1 MSTENKMKHRAKIRG
16 YFVLLLCF
24 CLVLLSAAFIMQRQL
39 MESARNA
46 NISVLDNFNS
56 TETKEL
62 ENYETVL
69 KLCMNFMEE
78 KEAEDAS
85 IEEINAGLYPYLDE
99 FYDLYSGDTVKSFGM
114 IGGYMISNMSEA
126 ELLEESSVDYQ
137 TKDWYK
143 GAIEADGEV
152 YVTDAYTDEENGK
165 TKITMVIK
173 AKNSDSILGFD
184 IYFDNYHGYEGDFN
198 LPENGDYYLCD
209 KNGRIMYYTTELY
222 DTESQAQVFA
232 DKIFSEIDSN
242 SVYGYLESYRDSSGE
257 VRSVYTRK
265 MENGWTIFLTIPHK
279 NAVGGMRTLYFAI
292 GVLLFAG
299 SILIVYMGI
308 RDYRKE
314 KINQQLVE
322 ERQNATHQAQIYQT
336 AIHSTAFLYRE
347 IFYVDLD
354 NDSCE
359 MLYSQTESAAE
370 TTKYSE
376 IIIARIEDGRIAPES
391 KTEVEHF
398 MNPWHIKRE
407 LRYKSHIELE
417 YQRQCQDEY
426 EWCVTAISASERD
439 EKGVPTTVTVTIRS
453 INDII
458 RKEEKQKEQ
467 LALAVQQAEAANL
480 AKSDFFSHMS
490 YDIRTPMNAIMGLT
504 AIAAKHIDDKDRVQD
519 ALNKITL
526 SGKHLMGLLDSL
538 QDMSEIES
546 GKISLCEEAFNLA
559 DSIESL
565 LALMETQ
572 MVKKHL
578 ELTVNIAA
586 IQHEN
591 VVGDDRRLQQIFV
604 NIMENAIKFTP
615 DGGKIILSIR
625 EKPSSIMGRGCYEFI
640 FEDTGIGMEKEL
652 VEKVFE
658 PFSRASDSDTTN
670 LDGNGLGMSIAVNIA
685 HMMGGDIQAESELGK
700 GSRFTVTVYLKI
712 NDIREEN
719 LQMFG
724 SLPILVVDDEVSVC
738 VCACEVLNGMDMQA
752 EYALSGDAAIKRIQE
767 AHEAAKDFAVV
778 ILDFKMP
785 DKDGLETAREIRKIM
800 GEKTPI
806 LILSAYDRGEIEQ
819 EAALTEMDGF
829 IEKPLFRS
837 RLIHVLKNVIVYR
850 QESQKKSEQ
859 ETR

>member
-1 MSTENKMKHRAKIRG
+1 
-16 YFVLLLCF
+16 
-24 CLVLLSAAFIMQRQL
+24 
-39 MESARNA
+39 
-46 NISVLDNFNS
+46 
-56 TETKEL
+56 
-62 ENYETVL
+62 
-69 KLCMNFMEE
+69 
-78 KEAEDAS
+78 
-85 IEEINAGLYPYLDE
+85 
-99 FYDLYSGDTVKSFGM
+99 
-114 IGGYMISNMSEA
+114 
-126 ELLEESSVDYQ
+126 
-137 TKDWYK
+137 
-143 GAIEADGEV
+143 
-152 YVTDAYTDEENGK
+152 
-165 TKITMVIK
+165 
-173 AKNSDSILGFD
+173 
-184 IYFDNYHGYEGDFN
+184 
-198 LPENGDYYLCD
+198 
-209 KNGRIMYYTTELY
+209 
-222 DTESQAQVFA
+222 
-232 DKIFSEIDSN
+232 
-242 SVYGYLESYRDSSGE
+242 
-257 VRSVYTRK
+257 
-265 MENGWTIFLTIPHK
+265 
-279 NAVGGMRTLYFAI
+279 
-292 GVLLFAG
+292 
-299 SILIVYMGI
+299 
-308 RDYRKE
+308 
-314 KINQQLVE
+314 
-322 ERQNATHQAQIYQT
+322 
-336 AIHSTAFLYRE
+336 
-347 IFYVDLD
+347 
-354 NDSCE
+354 
-359 MLYSQTESAAE
+359 
-370 TTKYSE
+370 
-376 IIIARIEDGRIAPES
+376 
-391 KTEVEHF
+391 
-398 MNPWHIKRE
+398 
-407 LRYKSHIELE
+407 
-417 YQRQCQDEY
+417 
-426 EWCVTAISASERD
+426 
-439 EKGVPTTVTVTIRS
+439 
-453 INDII
+453 
-458 RKEEKQKEQ
+458 
-467 LALAVQQAEAANL
+467 
-480 AKSDFFSHMS
+480 
-490 YDIRTPMNAIMGLT
+490 
-504 AIAAKHIDDKDRVQD
+504 
-519 ALNKITL
+519 
-526 SGKHLMGLLDSL
+526 MGLLDSL